1 MSPITERTQHASALG
16 TTTAQVGT
24 DSRAARIVA
33 KAIYKEAR
41 GAGMQDQAVIAVAT
55 ELLGLVA
62 ADMRASRS

>member
-1 MSPITERTQHASALG
+1 VSPITERKQHTSPLG
-16 TTTAQVGT
+16 TTTQVGS

-62 ADMRASRS
+62 ADMKAARG